1 MVSDGHR
8 CNASVSSIS
17 RPNASVQRGRRS
29 AAHQGGAS
37 NLQAYASPE
46 DMWAAEAGNGWYEKG
61 VEYWASAPATVDGV
75 LGGYGRV
82 AGTDALGSLAFAGR
96 ALKHLLG
103 GGGTGGRVDGDRSRG
118 RLAAADCGAGMGR
131 VTRDVLSKL
140 FDEVTLVEPVGKL
153 LQQARVELAPLA
165 GGEGAKEFRFE
176 ERGLETFRPAAASLD
191 VVWIQ
196 WCIGHLTD
204 ADMVSFLGRCEKAL
218 RPGGRIV
225 VKENN
230 CREGFVVDKEDS
242 SVTRSDSY
250 FRELFKHSGLELFH
264 CEVQG
269 GLPKELFAV
278 RMYALGRPS
287 EGTPGAGVKRK
298 HPGGPGLLD

>member
-1 MVSDGHR
+1 
-8 CNASVSSIS
+8 
-17 RPNASVQRGRRS
+17 
-29 AAHQGGAS
+29 
-37 NLQAYASPE
+37 
-46 DMWAAEAGNGWYEKG
+46 MWAAEAGDNWYEKG

-103 GGGTGGRVDGDRSRG
+103 GGGTGGGGSRE

-153 LQQARVELAPLA
+153 LEQARVELAPLE
-165 GGEGAKEFRFE
+165 GGDEAKEFHFE
-176 ERGLETFRPAAASLD
+176 ERGLETFQPAAASLD

-204 ADMVSFLGRCEKAL
+204 ADMVSFLERCEKAL

-230 CREGFVVDKEDS
+230 CQEGFVVDKEDS

-278 RMYALGRPS
+278 RMYSLGRPA
-287 EGTPGAGVKRK
+287 EGTTGAGVKRK

>member
-1 MVSDGHR
+1 
-8 CNASVSSIS
+8 
-17 RPNASVQRGRRS
+17 
-29 AAHQGGAS
+29 
-37 NLQAYASPE
+37 
-46 DMWAAEAGNGWYEKG
+46 MWAAEAGDEWYEKG
-61 VEYWASAPATVDGV
+61 VKYWASAPATVDGV

-96 ALKHLLG
+96 ALKHLLAGGSSRG
-103 GGGTGGRVDGDRSRG
+103 GGAEAGRG

-153 LQQARVELAPLA
+153 LDQARVELGPLA
-165 GGEGAKEFRFE
+165 GEGNGAKEFHFE
-176 ERGLETFRPAAASLD
+176 ELGLEAFRPPAGSLD

-204 ADMVSFLGRCEKAL
+204 ADMVAFLERCKEAL

-230 CREGFVVDKEDS
+230 CREGFQVDKEDS
-242 SVTRSDSY
+242 SVTRSDAY
-250 FRELFKHSGLELFH
+250 FRELFRHSGLELFH
-264 CEVQG
+264 CEAQG

-278 RMYALGRPS
+278 RMYCLGRPS
-287 EGTPGAGVKRK
+287 EGSRGAGVKRK
-298 HPGGPGLLD
+298 HPGGPGILD